1 MLTRNKVGRE
11 KSRENTKYRL
21 RFTRKE
27 PHKNG
32 TRIIVHKIWK
42 RMLQILR
49 D

>member
-11 KSRENTKYRL
+11 KSREIENTKYRL

-32 TRIIVHKIWK
+32 TRIIVDKI
-42 RMLQILR
+42 
-49 D
+49 